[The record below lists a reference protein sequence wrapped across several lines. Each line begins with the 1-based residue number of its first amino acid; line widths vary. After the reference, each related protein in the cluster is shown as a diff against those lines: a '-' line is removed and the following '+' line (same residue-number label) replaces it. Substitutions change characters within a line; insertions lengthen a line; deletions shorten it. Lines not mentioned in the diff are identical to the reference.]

1 MQISER
7 LNLVADFVPACQTA
21 ADIGT
26 DHGYIP
32 IELIKRKTVQYAYA
46 MDIVLGI
53 TYDLFSEDKDNGKK
67 VVKEGTNV

>member
-32 IELIKRKTVQYAYA
+32 IELTKP
-46 MDIVLGI
+46 LGSAC
-53 TYDLFSEDKDNGKK
+53 TAVS
-67 VVKEGTNV
+67 

>member
-26 DHGYIP
+26 DHS
-32 IELIKRKTVQYAYA
+32 
-46 MDIVLGI
+46 D
-53 TYDLFSEDKDNGKK
+53 
-67 VVKEGTNV
+67 